1 MSFRYPCYSSDIH
14 ELVSSIKILNRSLE
28 HLQAWGGMGVLLWC
42 MGGVALSDFLCSL
55 EKRYRGAV
63 ILESRQTS

>member
-1 MSFRYPCYSSDIH
+1 MR
-14 ELVSSIKILNRSLE
+14 
-28 HLQAWGGMGVLLWC
+28 VLLWC

-63 ILESRQTS
+63 ILESRQTRWYVDTMGYNSTVV